1 VRPSV
6 FNGLL
11 GGVHGWA
18 VGCSCLS
25 GRWRVT
31 TSLISSGRSDTR
43 VSKSRVVP
51 ELGREEPRER
61 NAPGTAVLGGMNPE
75 LAALEA
81 HVLDSKTGAL
91 RDSEP

>member
-1 VRPSV
+1 M
-6 FNGLL
+6 
-11 GGVHGWA
+11 
-18 VGCSCLS
+18 
-25 GRWRVT
+25 RVT

-43 VSKSRVVP
+43 VSKSRVP

-61 NAPGTAVLGGMNPE
+61 NAPATAVLGGMNPE

-81 HVLDSKTGAL
+81 HVLDSKTGSL